1 MQRPAFWKNLALGL
15 VLVGGLGVGGTSLV
29 LAQDE
34 EEVAPSHPAHIHDG
48 DCATLDPNPAAPLNN
63 LEPRLNETD
72 AEGEDDNPNEPQGTL
87 TATAVLYS
95 NSEDVE
101 IAFDDV
107 LASSHSINVHQSDED
122 IQTYIA
128 CGEIGGVVVD
138 DELVIALHSQNDS
151 GYTGIAILS
160 KDDDGNVDV
169 EVYLAEP
176 GETDLATPVA

>member
-1 MQRPAFWKNLALGL
+1 MSRIASLKRLTLGV
-15 VLVGGLGVGGTSLV
+15 VLLGGLGIGSSGFV

-34 EEVAPSHPAHIHDG
+34 EEAVTPSHPAHIHAG
-48 DCATLDPNPAAPLNN
+48 DCVDLDPNPAAPLNN
-63 LEPRLNETD
+63 IEPRLNESD
-72 AEGEDDNPNEPQGTL
+72 EDNANEPQGYL
-87 TATAVLYS
+87 TAAQVLYS
-95 NSEDVE
+95 DSEDVE
-101 IAFDDV
+101 LAFDDV
-107 LASSHSINVHQSDED
+107 LAESHAINIHESDEN
-122 IQTYIA
+122 IENYIA

-176 GETDLATPVA
+176 AGEGPSATPVA